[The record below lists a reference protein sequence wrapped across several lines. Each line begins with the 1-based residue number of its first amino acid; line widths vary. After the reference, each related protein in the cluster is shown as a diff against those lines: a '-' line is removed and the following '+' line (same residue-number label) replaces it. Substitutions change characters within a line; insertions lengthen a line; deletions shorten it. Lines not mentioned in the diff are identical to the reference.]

1 MRGAVM
7 MKNVL
12 IPLTS
17 GIIFGIGLVIAG
29 MTNPSK
35 VMGFFNVFVKRF
47 YEEAAQ
53 IFETPLQF

>member
-1 MRGAVM
+1 M

-35 VMGFFNVFVKRF
+35 VMGFFNVFGNWD
-47 YEEAAQ
+47 
-53 IFETPLQF
+53 P